1 MEIDQLKIL
10 GIGRNAGIMEVIARL
25 LNTRENRFG
34 KTVLTDAEAI
44 AAVQSEPFHIILL
57 CGGIS
62 AVEEAALRERLLA
75 IDPSLIIV
83 QHYGGGSG
91 LLENEI
97 LLALAQ
103 HLQ

>member
-1 MEIDQLKIL
+1 
-10 GIGRNAGIMEVIARL
+10 MEVIARL
-25 LNTRENRFG
+25 LNTKENRFG

-44 AAVQSEPFHIILL
+44 AAVATETFHIVLL
-57 CGGIS
+57 CGGIN
-62 AVEEAALRERLLA
+62 ADEEAVLRERLLA

-103 HLQ
+103 RL